1 MKHFRIAAALLFAL
15 SFTGSTLART
25 ELFIG
30 TWKLNA
36 AKSKFVS
43 GSQWVSETRIVIPC
57 SAGLKFSIER
67 VNEDGTVEEFEY
79 TASLSGKSYPIFGQ
93 RPYGADTI
101 TGNYAAPNAFESILK
116 RDGKVIA
123 KSTTVVSADGKVL
136 TVATKGKDDTGNQ
149 FLSIAVYDKQ

>member
-1 MKHFRIAAALLFAL
+1 MKHFRISAAFLFAL
-15 SFTGSTLART
+15 SFIGSTLAHT

-36 AKSKFVS
+36 AKSKFVP
-43 GSQWVSETRIVIPC
+43 GSRWVSETRIVMPS
-57 SAGLKFSIER
+57 SAGLKVSIER
-67 VNEDGTVEEFEY
+67 VNEDGTVQEFEY
-79 TASLSGKSYPIFGQ
+79 TASLNGKSYPILGQ

-101 TGNYAAPNAFESILK
+101 TGNFAAPNAFESILK

-123 KSTTVVSADGKVL
+123 KSTTVVSTDGRVL
-136 TVATKGKDDTGNQ
+136 TVATKGKDDNGNQ